1 MAITREEFFN
11 KKANASLWD
20 VAVSIKR
27 GNPLPLDRDSVFE
40 SYSALETY
48 AADVL
53 AYPGQIVAVV
63 NADSTNIYYLDQ
75 NLAIQPVGIVPTG
88 DGKSIEVS
96 AAGAISLLGAS
107 DAANGTLPMIGEDGK
122 LTWRTLEDIGAGDGN
137 DNTTYEISALE
148 KGEGDAVETY
158 GIKIQVKENGVA
170 SGDPIE
176 IPFDVYTK
184 SEVDAAHKGIEDR
197 VKALED
203 AEDADTTYSVKEGE
217 KILKLEG
224 TEFSTVASLKYV
236 AATETEAAKIQLLGI
251 DSALVS
257 EIDATPFIKDGM
269 LEDVEYDADSNTIT
283 FTWNTA
289 AGTKTDSVVLSDII
303 EPYTA
308 GNGLQ
313 LNGNEFSVK
322 VADGSESF
330 LSVDENGLKL
340 TGVQDAINAAEGR
353 AATDAQGKADQALAD
368 AKADAANLYAT
379 KTYVGTIPDSYT
391 ETNVISYINKKA
403 EETLAAAQGGS
414 SETAA
419 SVKQQLDNYKSENDT
434 KVNANTTAITTINE
448 KLVTI
453 ENNAEVNIIE
463 VVKKNGV
470 ALEVNAEDRS
480 VDISVPTALSEL
492 NGWTALDERVTAAKS
507 QADKGVT
514 DASAAAAA
522 AATNAEEIG
531 KHETRIGALETAK
544 GDHETRII
552 ALENA
557 DSQHASE
564 YTALKGIVDGHTTA
578 LAEKAL
584 QSDLNTVSSKV
595 TVNETAIKTLNET
608 TIPGINTEIGKK
620 ANSADVYSKTEIGTI
635 EEGKTLVQMI
645 EDAKTAASY
654 DDTEVRGLI
663 TAEETRAKGV
673 EQGLDSR
680 LADVETFFAAVE
692 TPDEVIDTLAEI
704 VSYIESDRSG
714 ASAMAGNITA
724 NANAIAAINNA
735 DTGILA
741 QAKAYTDE
749 QIAGIPV
756 ATAEVLGLVKFD
768 DSTIKMNESNQLYI
782 AKVSTDVLEQ
792 GSQTLVLNGGSA
804 TN

>member
-1 MAITREEFFN
+1 MSIRDDFFAAQA
-11 KKANASLWD
+11 KGSLWD

-27 GNPLPLDRDSVFE
+27 GNPLPLDADSIFD
-40 SYSALETY
+40 SYASLEAY

-53 AYPGQIVAVV
+53 AYPGQLVAVV
-63 NADSTNIYYLDQ
+63 NEDSTGIYYLDQ
-75 NLAIQPVGIVPTG
+75 NLAIQPVGVIPSG
-88 DGKSIEVS
+88 DSKSIEVS
-96 AAGAISLLGAS
+96 ADGAISILGAVT
-107 DAANGTLPMIGEDGK
+107 AADGTLPMLENGAIVWK
-122 LTWRTLEDIGAGDGN
+122 TLEDIGAGDGN
-137 DNTTYEISALE
+137 DNTTYDITALE
-148 KGEGDAVETY
+148 KGEEGSKETY
-158 GIKIQVKENGVA
+158 GIQIQVKENGVV
-170 SGDPIE
+170 SGDPIV
-176 IPFDVYTK
+176 IDFDVYTK
-184 SEVDAAHKGIEDR
+184 SEVDAAHG
-197 VKALED
+197 ALEGRIE
-203 AEDADTTYSVKEGE
+203 ALENKEDKDTTYSVKAEE

-224 TEFSTVASLKYV
+224 TEFSTVASLNYV
-236 AATETEAAKIQLLGI
+236 AATNDATAKIQLLGI
-251 DSALVS
+251 DGALVS
-257 EIDATPFIKDGM
+257 EIDATPFIRDGM
-269 LEDVEYDADSNTIT
+269 LEDVEYNAENNTLT

-308 GNGLQ
+308 GNGLI
-313 LNGNEFSVK
+313 LSGNEFNVNL
-322 VADGSESF
+322 ATDSESF
-330 LSVDENGLKL
+330 LSVDGSGLKL
-340 TGVQDAINAAEGR
+340 SGVQNAINAAQS
-353 AATDAQGKADQALAD
+353 AAAEDATAKATQALTD

-379 KTYVGTIPDSYT
+379 KTYVGNIPDSYT

-419 SVKQQLDNYKSENDT
+419 SVKQQLDNYKAENDT
-434 KVNANTTAITTINE
+434 KVNANTASITTINE
-448 KLVTI
+448 KLTTI

-480 VDISVPTALSEL
+480 VDISVPTALTEL
-492 NGWTALDERVTAAKS
+492 TGWTALDERVTTAKN

-514 DASAAAAA
+514 DAAAASAA

-531 KHETRIGALETAK
+531 KHETRIGNLETAK

-584 QSDLNTVSSKV
+584 QSDLNAVSSKV
-595 TVNETAIKTLNET
+595 TANETAIKTLNET

-620 ANSADVYSKTEIGTI
+620 ANSADVYTKTEIGTI
-635 EEGKTLVQMI
+635 EEDKTLVQMI
-645 EDAKTAASY
+645 EDAKTAATY
-654 DDTEVRGLI
+654 DDTAVKALI
-663 TAEETRAKGV
+663 SAEETRAKGV

-680 LADVETFFAAVE
+680 LTEVETFFAAVE

-704 VSYIESDRSG
+704 VNYIETDRSG
-714 ASAMAGNITA
+714 AAAMAGNIQV
-724 NANAIAAINNA
+724 NANAIAAINDV

-741 QAKAYTDE
+741 QAKTYTDE
-749 QIAGIPV
+749 QIAALPV
-756 ATAEVLGLVKFD
+756 ATAEALGLVKYD
-768 DSTIKMNESNQLYI
+768 NSTIKMNESNQLYV

-792 GSQTLVLNGGSA
+792 GVQTLVLNGGSA